1 MRRWLLL
8 ATVSFGLLLIAL
20 DNSILYTVLPTLTVE
35 LGASA
40 SQGLWIINA
49 YPLVMA
55 GLLLGSGALGDR
67 FGHRRMFLIGLVV
80 FGVASILAAFSPTP
94 AVLIAARAILAVGAA
109 CMMPATLALVRLTF
123 DDVRERNL
131 AIAVWGSI
139 AVVGMSLGPIVG
151 GLLLEHFWWGS
162 VFLLNVPVVLAALI
176 ATPLVAGA
184 GDVDRSKR
192 WDAVSSFY
200 ALVTLAGAVLAI
212 KEAAHLPPNWGI
224 VAPAA
229 GAALIGAALF
239 VRRQNR
245 TTDPLIDFALFR
257 NPAFAAGVVAAA
269 AALFTLGGVQLVTT
283 QRFQLVDGF
292 TPLQAGLLVAAM
304 ALGALP
310 TGLLGGA
317 TLHLLGLRNIIG
329 GGFAVATVGVILA
342 LIGVQE
348 SFGLLIA
355 GLAVTGVGLGAAMS
369 VASTAIIGNAPPRN
383 AGMASS
389 VEEVSYEFGG
399 LLAVAVLG
407 SLTTLLYSARVQLPA
422 GTPAEA
428 GASIGD
434 ARALADGNPAILD
447 AASAAFTSAYSTI
460 LAIIAGV
467 LVAATAGCV
476 ALLRRYGPHSAAS
489 SYADNAH

>member
-1 MRRWLLL
+1 M
-8 ATVSFGLLLIAL
+8 
-20 DNSILYTVLPTLTVE
+20 
-35 LGASA
+35 
-40 SQGLWIINA
+40 
-49 YPLVMA
+49 
-55 GLLLGSGALGDR
+55 
-67 FGHRRMFLIGLVV
+67 
-80 FGVASILAAFSPTP
+80 
-94 AVLIAARAILAVGAA
+94 
-109 CMMPATLALVRLTF
+109 
-123 DDVRERNL
+123 
-131 AIAVWGSI
+131 
-139 AVVGMSLGPIVG
+139 
-151 GLLLEHFWWGS
+151 
-162 VFLLNVPVVLAALI
+162 
-176 ATPLVAGA
+176 
-184 GDVDRSKR
+184 
-192 WDAVSSFY
+192 SSFY

-229 GAALIGAALF
+229 GAALAGAALF

-257 NPAFAAGVVAAA
+257 NPAFSAGVVAAA

-434 ARALADGNPAILD
+434 ARALADGDPAILD

-460 LAIIAGV
+460 LAVIAGV

-489 SYADNAH
+489 SFADNAH